1 MDLNLGFVVS
11 LSFFSSVP
19 TNLQLVCTISNNS
32 SRVNPI
38 CTLLC
43 ASEVFWDAAQ
53 QILTL
58 SNWKACSRLQGS
70 SFSSSFGVVVVC
82 ADPMMEI
89 DGTHFSE
96 QSKWKNHDRIDVRV
110 LSFVD
115 IKNCLVCQRLS
126 PTTFISRNET
136 SEDRFQQTS
145 TWSHKN
151 LFSVEIIS
159 H

>member
-70 SFSSSFGVVVVC
+70 SFSSSFDVVVVC

-115 IKNCLVCQRLS
+115 IKNCLVCQRPHL
-126 PTTFISRNET
+126 
-136 SEDRFQQTS
+136 
-145 TWSHKN
+145 
-151 LFSVEIIS
+151 SVEMKRQKTDSSRHRHEVIKICFRLK
-159 H
+159 